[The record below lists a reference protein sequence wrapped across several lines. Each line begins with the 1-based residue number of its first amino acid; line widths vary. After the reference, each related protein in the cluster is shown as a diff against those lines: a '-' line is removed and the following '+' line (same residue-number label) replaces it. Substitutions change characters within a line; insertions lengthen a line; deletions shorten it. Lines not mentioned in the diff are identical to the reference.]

1 MKKTCEFVSPK
12 HPDKICDFIAD
23 SILDTYLAQDPDSR
37 VAVEVMGGHGV
48 VNVSGEITS
57 RARVDIKSVVQ
68 AILGDNYLVGEHLS
82 RQSEA
87 IATGVDGGGAGDQ
100 GIMIG
105 YACNE
110 TATLMPYEYEL
121 ARHLCRVI
129 YGHFPYDGKVQVT
142 LDGSH
147 IITVVASFQ
156 NAPHDELENLLRRL
170 VKADT
175 YFVNPAGDWTLGGLD
190 ADSGLSGRK
199 LVVDAYG
206 PNVPIGGGSFSG
218 KDYTKVDRSGA
229 YMARK
234 IAVDLLK
241 YHHSQEIMVKL
252 AYVIGIAEPV
262 MALAIIDGEDHDLLS
277 SNYLDYD
284 LSPKGIRLALG
295 LDNYDFADFSTWG
308 HFGRHDLGT
317 SWC

>member
-12 HPDKICDFIAD
+12 HPDKLCDFIAD
-23 SILDTYLAQDPDSR
+23 SILDAYLVQDPDSR

-57 RARVDIKSVVQ
+57 RAKVDIQSVVR

-87 IATGVDGGGAGDQ
+87 IANGVDSGGAGDQ

-284 LSPKGIRLALG
+284 LSPKGIRIALG

>member
-23 SILDTYLAQDPDSR
+23 SILDAYLVQDPDSR

-57 RARVDIKSVVQ
+57 QAKVDIKSVVQ
-68 AILGDNYLVGEHLS
+68 TILGDNYLVREHLS

-100 GIMIG
+100 GIMVG

-110 TATLMPYEYEL
+110 TDTLMPYEYEL
-121 ARHLCRVI
+121 ARHLCQVI
-129 YGHFPYDGKVQVT
+129 YGYFPYDGKVQVT

-156 NAPHDELENLLRRL
+156 NAPHNELEDLLRRT

-175 YFVNPAGDWTLGGLD
+175 YLINPAGDWTLGGLD

-241 YHHSQEIMVKL
+241 YHHSQEAMVKL
-252 AYVIGIAEPV
+252 AYAIGIAEPV
-262 MALAIIDGEDHDLLS
+262 MALAIIDGEGHDLLS

-284 LSPKGIRLALG
+284 LSPQGIRLALG
-295 LDNYDFADFSTWG
+295 LDNYHFVDFSTWG
-308 HFGRHDLGT
+308 HFGRHDLSA

>member
-1 MKKTCEFVSPK
+1 
-12 HPDKICDFIAD
+12 
-23 SILDTYLAQDPDSR
+23 
-37 VAVEVMGGHGV
+37 
-48 VNVSGEITS
+48 
-57 RARVDIKSVVQ
+57 
-68 AILGDNYLVGEHLS
+68 
-82 RQSEA
+82 
-87 IATGVDGGGAGDQ
+87 
-100 GIMIG
+100 MIG

-121 ARHLCRVI
+121 ARHLCQVI
-129 YGHFPYDGKVQVT
+129 YGYFPYDGKVQVT

-156 NAPHDELENLLRRL
+156 NAPHNELEDLLRRT

-175 YFVNPAGDWTLGGLD
+175 YLINPAGDWTLGGLD

-241 YHHSQEIMVKL
+241 YHHSQEVMVKL
-252 AYVIGIAEPV
+252 AYAIGIAEPV

-277 SNYLDYD
+277 NNYLDYD
-284 LSPKGIRLALG
+284 LSPQGIRLALG
-295 LDNYDFADFSTWG
+295 LDNYHFADLSTWG
-308 HFGRHDLGT
+308 HFGRHDL
-317 SWC
+317 SAPWC